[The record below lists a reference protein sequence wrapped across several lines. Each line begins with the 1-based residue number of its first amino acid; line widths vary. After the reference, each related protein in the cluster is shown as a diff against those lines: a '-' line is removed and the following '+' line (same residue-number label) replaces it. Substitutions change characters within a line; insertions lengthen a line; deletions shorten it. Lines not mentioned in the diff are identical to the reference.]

1 MKELIVESNQS
12 AAQNVTSHLSNVLK
26 QHKRTGTGEK
36 SFTCSACDK
45 TFTPSNGLLCFGLDF
60 VNGLVCYGWKSAT
73 FNRYIALFHPHT
85 TRI

>member
-12 AAQNVTSHLSNVLK
+12 ATQNVTSHLSNVLK

-45 TFTPSNGLLCFGLDF
+45 TFVERDHSADQNVTSHSLCQMF
-60 VNGLVCYGWKSAT
+60 
-73 FNRYIALFHPHT
+73 
-85 TRI
+85 

>member
-45 TFTPSNGLLCFGLDF
+45 TFTPSNAGGSPQAGPPQYFGLED
-60 VNGLVCYGWKSAT
+60 W
-73 FNRYIALFHPHT
+73 
-85 TRI
+85 

>member
-45 TFTPSNGLLCFGLDF
+45 TFTPSNGLLYYEQTHSGKRPFSCSKCD
-60 VNGLVCYGWKSAT
+60 K
-73 FNRYIALFHPHT
+73 
-85 TRI
+85 